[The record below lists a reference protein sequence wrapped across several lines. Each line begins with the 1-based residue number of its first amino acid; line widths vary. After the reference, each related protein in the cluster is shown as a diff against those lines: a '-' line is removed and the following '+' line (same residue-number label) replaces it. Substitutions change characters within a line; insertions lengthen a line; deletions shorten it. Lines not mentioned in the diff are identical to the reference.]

1 MIEGVVN
8 AAREAIVTLPVQGPA
23 GESQEVVTVIDTGFN
38 RYLMLPLSVVAE
50 LGLRFLTRGRV
61 TLADGSESSF
71 EVYEVTVL
79 WDGQPRDVYT
89 FASDG
94 TPLVGMALLEGH
106 DLSVQVREGG
116 RVVIQASE

>member
-23 GESQEVVTVIDTGFN
+23 GQSLEVDAAIDTGFN
-38 RYLMLPLSVVAE
+38 RYLTLPFSVVAE
-50 LGLRFLTRGRV
+50 LGLHFLTRGRV
-61 TLADGSESSF
+61 TLADGSVASF

-94 TPLVGMALLEGH
+94 TPLVGMALLENH
-106 DLSVQVREGG
+106 DLTIQVREGG
-116 RVVIQASE
+116 RVVIQAAE